1 MTGDNH
7 APEEDR
13 KYRIVQD
20 RLLSIVDDLAIGD
33 RLPTERSLA
42 AEFGVS
48 RMTVRQAILGLEQ
61 AGRVRRVQ
69 GSGTYVAN
77 PTISKT
83 VELTSFSEDM
93 RSRGLEPSSV
103 LLSVSR
109 ALAGAEM
116 GQALG
121 ISPGVELVRIDRL
134 RLADG
139 QPMCLETVHL
149 PARLADGLDER
160 ELTGSLYE
168 LLETRCG
175 IRLVEADQTISATVL
190 NEGQASLL
198 NRPVLSPALEVRR
211 VSYDWQHAPIEHAVT
226 VYLVDRYEIRMNV
239 RRAPR

>member
-1 MTGDNH
+1 MSGDSRGS
-7 APEEDR
+7 EDDH

-20 RLLSIVDDLAIGD
+20 RLLAVVDQLAIGD

-61 AGRVRRVQ
+61 GGRVRRVQ
-69 GSGTYVAN
+69 GSGTYVAS

-93 RSRGLEPSSV
+93 RSRGLEPSSK
-103 LLSVSR
+103 LLSIQPV
-109 ALAGAEM
+109 LAGAEL

-121 ISPGVELVRIDRL
+121 ISPGVELIRIDRL

-149 PARLADGLDER
+149 PAGLVDGLAEED
-160 ELTGSLYE
+160 LTGSLYE
-168 LLETRCG
+168 LLESRCG

-190 NEGQASLL
+190 TEHQASLL
-198 NRPVLSPALEVRR
+198 SRPVLSPALEVRR
-211 VSYDWQHAPIEHAVT
+211 ISYDWQHSPVEHAVT

-239 RRAPR
+239 RRAQR